1 MLRLRTSELTLI
13 PDDIDETFR
22 RMALRQ
28 RTRLRTNPPPG
39 RPAQPGRPILRP
51 GPQRLTRDAVTALG
65 SIPILQPQVAAI
77 TSAEE
82 EFLEDAYQEVT
93 PSTEHSVGERP
104 VSPTSQRETPLQIN
118 SVQPPASPAS
128 PVRSLPSPA
137 LSLPSPG
144 SPPRRS
150 LHGVLPFR
158 FSRSRRPSTT
168 QSQPDTVVSIA
179 RTPTR
184 SPLIHARLD
193 STRASSI
200 GDTSNSF
207 TVSPSGDSTESSTGL
222 RGGGRARDVREPPHA
237 PSPLHHM
244 QRLSSPEHEEPSGD
258 PTKSPITPREDQPTL
273 YLEGYWHHT
282 PRGDEYRMRKSTE
295 DRFWRRPPHSEPRR
309 DPPHLFSRIEADLPL
324 VFRLTTYSALYQRL
338 NPGPDGTLQ
347 ILLLLATTIILLH
360 QTSFVLLVASSSQS
374 RRT

>member
-28 RTRLRTNPPPG
+28 RIRLRTNPPPG

-93 PSTEHSVGERP
+93 PATEHAVGERP
-104 VSPTSQRETPLQIN
+104 VSPRSQRNTPLRIDPI
-118 SVQPPASPAS
+118 QPPASPAS
-128 PVRSLPSPA
+128 PVQSLPSPA
-137 LSLPSPG
+137 LSLPSPE

-158 FSRSRRPSTT
+158 FGRSRRPSTT
-168 QSQPDTVVSIA
+168 QSQPNTVVSVA

-184 SPLIHARLD
+184 SPLGHARLD

-200 GDTSNSF
+200 GDTSNSS
-207 TVSPSGDSTESSTGL
+207 TISPAGDSTESSTGL
-222 RGGGRARDVREPPHA
+222 RGGGRARDVREPPNA

-244 QRLSSPEHEEPSGD
+244 LRLSSPEHEEPSGD
-258 PTKSPITPREDQPTL
+258 PTKSPTTPLEDQPTL
-273 YLEGYWHHT
+273 YLEG
-282 PRGDEYRMRKSTE
+282 PFLE
-295 DRFWRRPPHSEPRR
+295 
-309 DPPHLFSRIEADLPL
+309 
-324 VFRLTTYSALYQRL
+324 TT
-338 NPGPDGTLQ
+338 
-347 ILLLLATTIILLH
+347 TT
-360 QTSFVLLVASSSQS
+360 Q
-374 RRT
+374 

>member
-65 SIPILQPQVAAI
+65 SIPVLQPHAAAI

-104 VSPTSQRETPLQIN
+104 ASPTSQRETPLRIN
-118 SVQPPASPAS
+118 SMQPPVSPAS

-137 LSLPSPG
+137 LSLPSPE

-158 FSRSRRPSTT
+158 FGRNRRPSTT
-168 QSQPDTVVSIA
+168 QSQPDAVVSVA

-184 SPLIHARLD
+184 SPLGHARLD

-200 GDTSNSF
+200 GDTSNSS
-207 TVSPSGDSTESSTGL
+207 TISPSGDSTESSTGL
-222 RGGGRARDVREPPHA
+222 RGGGRARDVCEPPHA

-258 PTKSPITPREDQPTL
+258 PTKSPTTPHEDQPTL

-295 DRFWRRPPHSEPRR
+295 VSCDC
-309 DPPHLFSRIEADLPL
+309 
-324 VFRLTTYSALYQRL
+324 
-338 NPGPDGTLQ
+338 
-347 ILLLLATTIILLH
+347 ATCL
-360 QTSFVLLVASSSQS
+360 
-374 RRT
+374 